1 MDLNNQSIVQSGLA
15 PLYPQT
21 QQQLKSEE
29 RNAAESENPVEGAKE
44 GSNDHPQ
51 PRTDNNQSQQQ
62 NGEIDT
68 YA

>member
-1 MDLNNQSIVQSGLA
+1 MDVNNQSIAQSGLA

-29 RNAAESENPVEGAKE
+29 RNAAESENPVENPKE
-44 GSNDHPQ
+44 GSNDQAQ
-51 PRTDNNQSQQQ
+51 PRTDNNQPQQE
-62 NGEIDT
+62 GSVDT